1 MLAKLRKHWSKT
13 LRTDIECLRETI
25 EISRQSREA
34 GNHPFG
40 SILVGPEGQTLISS
54 GNTFSRDKGIG
65 HAELNVAR
73 EAAVRYDPEFLETC
87 TLFTSVEPCS
97 MCSGGA
103 YWAGIGTVVY
113 GLTEKRLAELTG
125 DNPENLTMDLTCHRI
140 FEAGQRKVR
149 VRGPYPELEREI
161 VAVHEGFW

>member
-1 MLAKLRKHWSKT
+1 M
-13 LRTDIECLRETI
+13 RTDIECLRETI
-25 EISRQSREA
+25 ELSRKSREG

-40 SILVGPEGQTLISS
+40 SILVGPDGETLISS
-54 GNTFSRDKGIG
+54 GNTFSTDKGIG

-73 EAAVRYDPEFLETC
+73 EAAKRYSPEFLATC
-87 TLFTSVEPCS
+87 TLYTSVEPCS

-140 FEAGQRKVR
+140 FEAGQRKVE
-149 VRGPYPELEREI
+149 VRGPFAELEQEI
-161 VAVHEGFW
+161 VEVHEGFW